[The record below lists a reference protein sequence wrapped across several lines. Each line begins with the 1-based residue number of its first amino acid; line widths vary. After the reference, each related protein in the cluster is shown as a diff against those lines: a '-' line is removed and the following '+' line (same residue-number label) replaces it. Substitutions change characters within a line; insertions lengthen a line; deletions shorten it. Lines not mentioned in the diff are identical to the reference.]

1 MFKPVSFG
9 KRIAIIAAVFMVLC
23 LCMTGCNSQGED
35 PAQGNQKPTV
45 SIPPAD
51 ITDAVEDFTKEL
63 EPLKYEDGEQGESPF
78 YRVVG
83 ENNELFYEVQPKGE
97 DEPMRLPI
105 DSVIYIVGSPEECK
119 VEKVSFD
126 YTPDGWETET
136 IEQYRIY
143 ATSNTG
149 GVLDENG
156 NPVVGEGAPVEDS
169 TEDASP
175 QEDAQ
180 PSSDPET

>member
-1 MFKPVSFG
+1 MFKTISFG
-9 KRIAIIAAVFMVLC
+9 KRIAIVVAMFMALC

-35 PAQGNQKPTV
+35 PAHGSQKPAV

-51 ITDAVEDFTKEL
+51 ITDAAEDFTKEL
-63 EPLKYEDGEQGESPF
+63 EPLKYKDGEQVESPF
-78 YRVVG
+78 YRVIS
-83 ENNELFYEVQPKGE
+83 ENNELFEEVQPKG
-97 DEPMRLPI
+97 DDKPMRLPI

-126 YTPDGWETET
+126 YTPDGGETET

-149 GVLDENG
+149 GVLDEDG
-156 NPVVGEGAPVEDS
+156 KPVVGDEDPVGEGVEDVS
-169 TEDASP
+169 AQGEVRPTADSED
-175 QEDAQ
+175 
-180 PSSDPET
+180 

>member
-1 MFKPVSFG
+1 MPKI
-9 KRIAIIAAVFMVLC
+9 KRRILYYVQTCFVRQAHCHHRRRIHGSLSVHDRLQ
-23 LCMTGCNSQGED
+23 LPGRR

-97 DEPMRLPI
+97 DEPDAASHRFGHL
-105 DSVIYIVGSPEECK
+105 
-119 VEKVSFD
+119 
-126 YTPDGWETET
+126 
-136 IEQYRIY
+136 YRWL
-143 ATSNTG
+143 T
-149 GVLDENG
+149 
-156 NPVVGEGAPVEDS
+156 
-169 TEDASP
+169 
-175 QEDAQ
+175 
-180 PSSDPET
+180 

>member
-105 DSVIYIVGSPEECK
+105 D
-119 VEKVSFD
+119 
-126 YTPDGWETET
+126 
-136 IEQYRIY
+136 
-143 ATSNTG
+143 
-149 GVLDENG
+149 
-156 NPVVGEGAPVEDS
+156 
-169 TEDASP
+169 
-175 QEDAQ
+175 
-180 PSSDPET
+180 